1 MPVIQT
7 ERLRGAALEWATAL
21 AEGHI
26 AARESWLFAA
36 SLVEILEG
44 SYHPVSSAAF
54 VLNKLTSG
62 EVTSIDRIESD
73 LYSVSD
79 RDSRNCLGSTPGE
92 AVCRLIV
99 RNQFGSTLQVPDDVY
114 EYQVNLEKVQ
124 TSVPE
129 GENHG

>member
-1 MPVIQT
+1 MPVAQT
-7 ERLRGAALEWATAL
+7 ARLRGAALEWATAL

-26 AARESWLFAA
+26 ADRESWLFAA
-36 SLVEILEG
+36 SLMEILEG

-99 RNQFGSTLQVPDDVY
+99 LNRFGQTVEVTDEVF
-114 EYQVNLEKVQ
+114 EYQMNLEK
-124 TSVPE
+124 
-129 GENHG
+129 ENHG

>member
-21 AEGHI
+21 AEGHLDDCNSQLY
-26 AARESWLFAA
+26 AAT
-36 SLVEILEG
+36 VMDVLEG
-44 SYHPVSSAAF
+44 SYHPASSAAF

-62 EVTSIDRIESD
+62 EVTSVDRIESD

-99 RNQFGSTLQVPDDVY
+99 QNRFGVKLPVPDDVY
-114 EYQVNLEKVQ
+114 EYQMNLEK
-124 TSVPE
+124 
-129 GENHG
+129 ENHG